1 MHDLIGPGRAPA
13 TMSSKE
19 IAELTGKEHKN
30 VLADIR
36 RMLEELGVA
45 AAKFSATAPV
55 AGPNGSTRYFE
66 VFNLPKRESL
76 ILVSGYSVQ
85 MRARIIDR
93 WQELEAQA
101 AQPAVPRTLPEALR
115 LAADLAEQK
124 DRAEAALA
132 MAAPKAAALDRI
144 ATGTTG
150 AVGLRVAA
158 KVAQVPERQFIA
170 LLQQHN
176 WIFRTTPLSNWQGY
190 ADKEAAG
197 LLEMKCVPIPH
208 GDGTESNVYQVR
220 ITPKGMA
227 RIAELIERKAPW
239 LRKAAAANPTA
250 TAPGVH

>member
-1 MHDLIGPGRAPA
+1 MHDLIAGRATA

-19 IAELTGKEHKN
+19 IAYLTGKEHKN

-36 RMLEELGVA
+36 RMLDELRIA

-55 AGPNGSTRYFE
+55 EGPNGSTRHVE

-76 ILVSGYSVQ
+76 ILVSGYSVP

-93 WQELEAQA
+93 WQELEAGVGQLP
-101 AQPAVPRTLPEALR
+101 QTLPEALR

-124 DRAEAALA
+124 DRAV
-132 MAAPKAAALDRI
+132 AAPKAAALDRI
-144 ATGTTG
+144 ATGTAG

-158 KVAQVPERQFIA
+158 KVSQVPERQFIA
-170 LLQQHN
+170 LLQLHS
-176 WIFRTTPLSNWQGY
+176 WIFRTTPNSNWQGY
-190 ADKEAAG
+190 ADKESAG

-220 ITPKGMA
+220 ITPKGMVKL
-227 RIAELIERKAPW
+227 AELIERKAPW
-239 LRKAAAANPTA
+239 LHKAAGAAVVPAA
-250 TAPGVH
+250 TGVH